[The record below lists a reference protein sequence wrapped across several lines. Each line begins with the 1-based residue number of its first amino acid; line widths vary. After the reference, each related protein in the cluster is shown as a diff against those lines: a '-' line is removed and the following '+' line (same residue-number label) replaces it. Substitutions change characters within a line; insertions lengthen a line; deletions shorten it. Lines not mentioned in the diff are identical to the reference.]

1 MIATTEAALLDAVR
15 GLFGRTLRDV
25 KTHPGTWS
33 DAAIKK
39 S

>member
-1 MIATTEAALLDAVR
+1 MIATTEAALLETVR
-15 GLFGRTLRDV
+15 GLFGRTLREI